1 MANNISY
8 ATVMDVT
15 SSWDTLKMV
24 KDYKVKSGDLIFSR
38 VLELEPEAR
47 TLFNFSAKEDVRSNP
62 KFAFHADQ
70 MVSMI
75 DTAVAFLGP
84 DLEPLEE
91 DLHALGRRH
100 IRYGVPAK
108 FLPTMEKAV
117 VYTMEELLG
126 DKFTRTMRN
135 SWQVVIYFM
144 VQAMVAGMEE
154 GK

>member
-1 MANNISY
+1 MSNISY

-135 SWQVVIYFM
+135 SWQVVFYFM